1 MSAAATRVPRLDR
14 GVRRSSRN
22 RLKIN
27 FASPAVGT
35 GACFLELGRRCRP
48 RLRTSL
54 RSASSASSALELF
67 WRSISGDVG
76 RARIDRRRPG
86 GASCSRRALS
96 DVVARTLVCMITR
109 ARYRA
114 RGATS
119 ASMSALLIRA
129 CDPHPLPSKLCL
141 FSHPSTSV
149 ASLPRCS
156 TAALRR
162 AAARRRL
169 AALNHNKP
177 RRLHFR

>member
-1 MSAAATRVPRLDR
+1 MHVFLNSVVGVDLDC
-14 GVRRSSRN
+14 
-22 RLKIN
+22 
-27 FASPAVGT
+27 A
-35 GACFLELGRRCRP
+35 
-48 RLRTSL
+48 L
-54 RSASSASSALELF
+54 RSARPRAHPPLWNCSGARSPATSAAPVSTAAAPAAP
-67 WRSISGDVG
+67 
-76 RARIDRRRPG
+76 RARAGRSPTW
-86 GASCSRRALS
+86 SRA
-96 DVVARTLVCMITR
+96 ARMITR